1 MASCRGM
8 GRYDALDWALRHNAL
23 PDPALVL
30 GSRAGIRLRERREQR
45 GGIERQE
52 ERLNALREHMST
64 GPIAEMTGAAN
75 EQHYELP
82 AEFFTLFL
90 GPRNKYSCALF
101 ADADTTL
108 AQAEEAMLKLT
119 CERAQ
124 VEDGMD
130 ILDLGCGWGSLSLWL
145 AEHYPH
151 ATITGV
157 S

>member
-64 GPIAEMTGAAN
+64 GPVAEMTDAAN
-75 EQHYELP
+75 AQHYELP
-82 AEFFTLFL
+82 AAFFTLFL
-90 GPRNKYSCALF
+90 GPRNKNWCALC
-101 ADADTTL
+101 ATPDADL
-108 AQAEEAMLKLT
+108 AGAEAAMLKLT

-124 VEDGMD
+124 VQ
-130 ILDLGCGWGSLSLWL
+130 
-145 AEHYPH
+145 
-151 ATITGV
+151 
-157 S
+157 